1 MDAPGESPLPE
12 RPSPQK
18 KGFFMLQTITVS
30 EAFSNAPPRSAA
42 VLCVKAGAGRT
53 TLLLT
58 EWFTWLN
65 IRRNPMI
72 SFSLP
77 RSAELSKALREGD
90 SFVLAFPRPE
100 EAKRY
105 REPVLAD
112 APAQDQEGE
121 TETVPE
127 DGLDV
132 RTPAGSE
139 VLLRCTLAGAYNYPF
154 KKVRIFNCNL
164 EEARGISESL
174 LD

>member
-1 MDAPGESPLPE
+1 MNPISVTDAFG
-12 RPSPQK
+12 
-18 KGFFMLQTITVS
+18 
-30 EAFSNAPPRSAA
+30 NAPPRSPC
-42 VLCVKAGAGRT
+42 VLCMKTAQGY
-53 TLLLT
+53 TLQLT

-77 RSAELSKALREGD
+77 RSAELSKTLREGD
-90 SFVLAFPRPE
+90 YFVLAFPRLE

-105 REPVLAD
+105 REPILAD
-112 APAQDQEGE
+112 APAQDEDQE
-121 TETVPE
+121 TETVLE

-164 EEARGISESL
+164 EEARGISDSL